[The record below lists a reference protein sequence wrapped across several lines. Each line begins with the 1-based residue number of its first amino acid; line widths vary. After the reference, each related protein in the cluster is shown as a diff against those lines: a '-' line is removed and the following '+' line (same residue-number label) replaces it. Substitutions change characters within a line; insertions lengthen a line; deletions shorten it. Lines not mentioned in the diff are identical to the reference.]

1 MSLQQMIVTTVDLII
16 KVDEQRHISSS
27 FKKLNKTLLN
37 YCDF

>member
-16 KVDEQRHISSS
+16 KVDEQRRISSS
-27 FKKLNKTLLN
+27 FKKLNKTFLN

>member
-1 MSLQQMIVTTVDLII
+1 MSLQEMIATTVNLII

-27 FKKLNKTLLN
+27 FKKLNQTFLN